1 MLRPKRLNVL
11 AALVNSA
18 MVLSLLAVS
27 GCVSNKEDLAKAR
40 ENYDRLERAN
50 RSND

>member
-1 MLRPKRLNVL
+1 MHRLNRLKRLVFPINVL
-11 AALVNSA
+11 
-18 MVLSLLAVS
+18 MVLGLLAIS

-50 RSND
+50 RSNF